1 MQGRKAGIKS
11 KYPEPFRRDIPFKW
25 QPVRRLV
32 FTVAVRKVHK
42 KNRLQ
47 GKHPEQQLFSNL
59 LAEACRTHF
68 IRPKNAISLL
78 EQREGS

>member
-42 KNRLQ
+42 KK
-47 GKHPEQQLFSNL
+47 KHLYKENTQNSKYFL
-59 LAEACRTHF
+59 
-68 IRPKNAISLL
+68 IY
-78 EQREGS
+78 

>member
-1 MQGRKAGIKS
+1 MKLKIRVAPMQGRKAGIKS

-42 KNRLQ
+42 KNPSTR
-47 GKHPEQQLFSNL
+47 KTP
-59 LAEACRTHF
+59 RT
-68 IRPKNAISLL
+68 AIIF
-78 EQREGS
+78 